1 MDTFCCSFLFPPMID
16 DNICY
21 KLFWLVTNKCGTK
34 KIGEVSPVS
43 NTTQHN
49 TTGALNSMQQ
59 RRHCRGTQWHIIHTP
74 LGKNRQSHIYVHLC
88 YMFLDLPLQIAY
100 VRIRSVIDQILCF
113 CRKSAAPYYIDLQST
128 RIFGKRGSVNPY
140 TRLSLGYTPP
150 WSGFLSFR
158 CEEFFA
164 ASAFQFRASVF
175 WLPFIPLRI
184 VNHD

>member
-1 MDTFCCSFLFPPMID
+1 MRHKKNRGS
-16 DNICY
+16 
-21 KLFWLVTNKCGTK
+21 VTR
-34 KIGEVSPVS
+34 IQH

-49 TTGALNSMQQ
+49 RRIELDATQ
-59 RRHCRGTQWHIIHTP
+59 RRHFSGTQWHIIHTP

-88 YMFLDLPLQIAY
+88 YMFLDLPLRIAY

-158 CEEFFA
+158 CEESFA

>member
-49 TTGALNSMQQ
+49 RRIELDATALS
-59 RRHCRGTQWHIIHTP
+59 HIIHTP
-74 LGKNRQSHIYVHLC
+74 LGKNRQSHIYAHLC
-88 YMFLDLPLQIAY
+88 YMFLDLPLRIAY
-100 VRIRSVIDQILCF
+100 IRSRSVIDQILCF

-158 CEEFFA
+158 CEESFA